1 MPERHSLNEERT
13 KQEPTYSHGTSIRV
27 TPEIRVKLQALKKE
41 LGFRNLSALF
51 SFIILEQTR
60 GAVVPPASFDL
71 VFKDAR
77 PVILTGES
85 GSGKTTTI
93 RNLLKQYEGNA
104 FILDVSNEYVE
115 FERLDLGRLFSLKWT
130 KPGQR
135 VRFVTD
141 SNPDISKVEAATIF
155 PRLAYE
161 MHAGGLKDW
170 LLIFEEGHRF
180 SQDAGLRA
188 LLIEARKFTRK
199 LILVT
204 TDWRLYEG
212 TAKVF
217 KPKPWESE
225 TQSTNATNPNLS

>member
-1 MPERHSLNEERT
+1 MQNPVCISSVN
-13 KQEPTYSHGTSIRV
+13 TSSAAPPKPKGRATIAV
-27 TPEIRVKLQALKKE
+27 SKEIRGRLQALKKE

-51 SFIILEQTR
+51 NYTIPELTK
-60 GAVVPPASFDL
+60 GAVITPASYDL
-71 VFKDAR
+71 IFRDSR
-77 PVILTGES
+77 PVLLTGES

-93 RNLLKQYEGNA
+93 RGLLKDYQGNA
-104 FILDVSNEYVE
+104 FILDVSNEYSE
-115 FERLDLGRLFSLKWT
+115 FERLDRGKLFSLKWT

-155 PRLAYE
+155 PRLAFE
-161 MHAGGLKDW
+161 MHTGNLKDW
-170 LLIFEEGHRF
+170 VLIFEEGQRF
-180 SQDAGLRA
+180 GQDPGLRA

-204 TDWRLYEG
+204 TDWRHYEG

-217 KPKPWESE
+217 KPKPWE
-225 TQSTNATNPNLS
+225 TTT

>member
-1 MPERHSLNEERT
+1 MDLSTYASLLN
-13 KQEPTYSHGTSIRV
+13 Y
-27 TPEIRVKLQALKKE
+27 A
-41 LGFRNLSALF
+41 
-51 SFIILEQTR
+51 ILELTR
-60 GAVVPPASFDL
+60 GTVIPPAEYSRI
-71 VFKDAR
+71 FKDAR

-93 RNLLKQYEGNA
+93 RSLLKQYGGSA
-104 FILDVSNEYVE
+104 FILDVSDEYGE
-115 FERLDLGRLFSLKWT
+115 FERVDLGRLFSLKWT
-130 KPGQR
+130 RPGQR

-141 SNPDISKVEAATIF
+141 PNPDISKVEAATIF

-161 MHAGGLKDW
+161 MHAGSLKDW

-180 SQDAGLRA
+180 GQDAGLRA

-225 TQSTNATNPNLS
+225 TTFTLG